1 MNQKMHPLIVVVKY
15 AALLFL
21 VAVWLYPIVLAV
33 GKSIAVGGWGN
44 YIEVLNHDTFNY
56 WKAVTNSFILAT
68 SSTAVI
74 ILIASLGGYAFS
86 KMRFPGRKVLY
97 SLLLASLAVSIAS
110 VITPLFAT
118 INTMGLRDTRIGVI
132 IPMVSFNAL
141 MMLLI
146 MKTHFDSLPD
156 ELVEAALLDG
166 SGSFRIYWQ
175 ILMPLSGPTVAT
187 VGVLSFVYT
196 WNEYLLP
203 MLLLK
208 SPDLF
213 PVTRAIS
220 LLQFDR
226 MSQHDISILYSG
238 LILMTV
244 PTLIVYL
251 FSQKYLQAGVAAG
264 AVKA

>member
-1 MNQKMHPLIVVVKY
+1 MQKNRPLVIAVKY
-15 AALLFL
+15 VALLFMVSL
-21 VAVWLYPIVLAV
+21 WLYPLVLAI

-44 YIEVLNHDTFNY
+44 YLEVLNHDTFNY
-56 WKAVTNSFILAT
+56 WKAIGNSFLLAIA
-68 SSTAVI
+68 STAII
-74 ILIASLGGYAFS
+74 ILISSLGGYAFS
-86 KMRFPGRKVLY
+86 KMSFPGRQALY
-97 SLLLASLAVSIAS
+97 SLLLACLAVSIAS
-110 VITPLFAT
+110 VITPLFST
-118 INTMGLRDTRIGVI
+118 INAMGLRDTRLGVI

-146 MKTHFDSLPD
+146 MKSHFDALPD
-156 ELVEAALLDG
+156 EMIEAALLDG
-166 SGSFRIYWQ
+166 AGSFRVYWQ
-175 ILMPLSGPTVAT
+175 IMMPLSGPTIAT

-203 MLLLK
+203 LLLLK
-208 SPDLF
+208 TESLF

-226 MSQHDISILYSG
+226 MSQHDISVLYAG

-251 FSQKYLQAGVAAG
+251 FSQKYLQTGVTAG
-264 AVKA
+264 AVKS